1 MFTIDNK
8 WATILSDFCL
18 DIAKAYFIA
27 AFVSPS
33 ILINEISSEM
43 FLFIL
48 IMGITNVII
57 FLSLSRYL
65 LQIKKKYEN
74 LD

>member
-27 AFVSPS
+27 SFISPTIS
-33 ILINEISSEM
+33 IYIQSPTEFLFLLTKGMVNVTM
-43 FLFIL
+43 FLGF
-48 IMGITNVII
+48 
-57 FLSLSRYL
+57 SRYL
-65 LQIKKKYEN
+65 LQVKN
-74 LD
+74 